1 MSGLYRTFKENYVP
15 YFPDGRGR
23 DRYIAYNN
31 AGFFH
36 DFPKSLSTSNT
47 YKTGTFFGT
56 KIIQHYKSPSV
67 KAPNFHYHSDGNGRD
82 KYILINGGGLFYDS
96 KPLISYKLTDFLRK
110 NDIQYHSP
118 NQKRVALSRDE
129 LKYNKLLRNK
139 EKELI
144 KRLYINEKQKFMR
157 KQKFDPLKWLS
168 HDEIK
173 NDDTIKKYKTNTFY
187 LANSNNNLKENELN
201 GYYTPRYKFENYKNE
216 NNNNTNNNLYKENDN
231 EKLNNIKYKP
241 KIFIDAQNN
250 NKTNIISNVSVD
262 NSCKTSNDF
271 YNDIEKIK
279 KYQTVQSKNKDL
291 IKFKKQP
298 YFHIINEHTIEQQNE

>member
-36 DFPKSLSTSNT
+36 DFPKSLSPSNT

-56 KIIQHYKSPSV
+56 KIFQHYKSPSV

-157 KQKFDPLKWLS
+157 KQKFDPLKWFS

-187 LANSNNNLKENELN
+187 LPNTNNNIKENEMN

-298 YFHIINEHTIEQQNE
+298 YFHIINEHTIEKQNE

>member
-15 YFPDGRGR
+15 YFADGRGR

-36 DFPKSLSTSNT
+36 DFPKSLSPTNT

-56 KIIQHYKSPSV
+56 KIIHHNKSPSV

-110 NDIQYHSP
+110 NNYQTPCHR
-118 NQKRVALSRDE
+118 RVALSRDE
-129 LKYNKLLRNK
+129 MRYNQLLRSK

-144 KRLYINEKQKFMR
+144 KRLYINEKKKFM
-157 KQKFDPLKWLS
+157 KKKKFDPNNWFS
-168 HDEIK
+168 SDEIK
-173 NDDTIKKYKTNTFY
+173 NDCNYKDNINRNKTTTFFLPKNKIKG
-187 LANSNNNLKENELN
+187 KECI
-201 GYYTPRYKFENYKNE
+201 TPRYDYENNKNE
-216 NNNNTNNNLYKENDN
+216 FNNNYFCDSKANT
-231 EKLNNIKYKP
+231 IKSKP
-241 KIFIDAQNN
+241 RLFIDSHNN
-250 NKTNIISNVSVD
+250 NKIKIISKNKDES
-262 NSCKTSNDF
+262 SCKVNNGF

-279 KYQTVQSKNKDL
+279 NYQTVQKMNKNL
-291 IKFKKQP
+291 IKYKKPP
-298 YFHIINEHTIEQQNE
+298 YFHILNEQTISHQNE

>member
-15 YFPDGRGR
+15 YFADGRGR

-36 DFPKSLSTSNT
+36 DFPKSLSPTNT

-56 KIIQHYKSPSV
+56 KIIQHNKSPSV

-110 NDIQYHSP
+110 NDYKTPFHR
-118 NQKRVALSRDE
+118 RVVLSRDE
-129 LKYNKLLRNK
+129 MRYNQLLRSK

-144 KRLYINEKQKFMR
+144 KRLYIKEKKKFMKR
-157 KQKFDPLKWLS
+157 KKFDPNNWFS
-168 HDEIK
+168 SDEIK
-173 NDDTIKKYKTNTFY
+173 TDNNYNDNINRNKTNTLFLPKNKVKGKECITPRCNY
-187 LANSNNNLKENELN
+187 ENNKNEFNNNYFYGSKANTIKN
-201 GYYTPRYKFENYKNE
+201 RPR
-216 NNNNTNNNLYKENDN
+216 L
-231 EKLNNIKYKP
+231 L
-241 KIFIDAQNN
+241 IDSHNN
-250 NKTNIISNVSVD
+250 NKIKIISKDKGES
-262 NSCKTSNDF
+262 SCRTSNEF

-279 KYQTVQSKNKDL
+279 NYQAFQKKNKNL
-291 IKFKKQP
+291 IKFKKPP
-298 YFHIINEHTIEQQNE
+298 YFHILNDQTISQQNEY